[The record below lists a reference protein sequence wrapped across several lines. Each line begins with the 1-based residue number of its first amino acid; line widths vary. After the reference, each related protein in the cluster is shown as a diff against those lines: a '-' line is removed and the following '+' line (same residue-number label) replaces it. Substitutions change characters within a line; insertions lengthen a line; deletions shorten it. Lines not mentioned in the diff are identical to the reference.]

1 MVDVPRPCPRHTIR
15 HRSPPSVAMCRLLRA
30 PRRCAALRRAALCRV
45 VPLAAMPYISIMPAA
60 ESPEVA
66 AAPDLLL
73 ASRLAAASAELVRA
87 ALERAVALTDR
98 GSRIDDHQVVVDR
111 VAYAATEQR
120 ALAALVVAAGGDA
133 GLVPRA
139 VVAAGLLAASL
150 RERLRSVAVEL
161 GLPDAALEY
170 PAEAAEALRSAG
182 RIARAEAIGADVLA
196 VAGRLPWSLEET
208 LTEVRQAARGFC
220 DREVAPLAE
229 RLHRDDALVPDRLI
243 SEMGKLGFF
252 GLSVPEE
259 LGGSAMGNLAMILI
273 TEELSRGSLAGGGSL
288 ITRPEILAKAL
299 LAGGTPAQQR
309 RWLPSIAA
317 GERMVAISVTEPNTG
332 SDVASLSCRAEAGTL
347 EGAAG
352 YYLTG
357 AKAWCTFAGR
367 ADVIALLARTDA
379 DATRGAKGLSLFV
392 VEKPRFPGREFTAQ
406 QPHGG
411 SLHGR
416 ADHTPGYRG
425 MHSFTLA
432 FDRWFVPAENLVGEE
447 GGVGRG
453 FYLQMAGFAAGRL
466 QTGGRACGLAQA
478 ALEKTAE
485 YVAARSQFG
494 QSIGDFQLTRH
505 HLGVMASRL
514 AAARALTY
522 AAAVAMDEDERAAAP
537 LAAQAK
543 LLACDVAVEV
553 TQTGQVLHGGWGYAE
568 EFPISRYVVDA
579 QVLPIFEGVKPVL
592 SLKVVGKSLLSDR

>member
-1 MVDVPRPCPRHTIR
+1 MPYTSIMSTRAAA
-15 HRSPPSVAMCRLLRA
+15 PPDASLSASQL
-30 PRRCAALRRAALCRV
+30 AALVAT
-45 VPLAAMPYISIMPAA
+45 ISTSSAQL
-60 ESPEVA
+60 VA
-66 AAPDLLL
+66 AAL
-73 ASRLAAASAELVRA
+73 ARA
-87 ALERAVALTDR
+87 AVLTERGA
-98 GSRIDDHQVVVDR
+98 RIDDHQVLVDR

-120 ALAALVVAAGGDA
+120 ALAAIAAAATADA
-133 GLVPRA
+133 ALGLRA
-139 VVAAGLLAASL
+139 LVAAGLLGASL
-150 RERLRSVAVEL
+150 RERLRGVAADL
-161 GLPDAALEY
+161 ALPAAAL
-170 PAEAAEALRSAG
+170 ALDDEAAAALAFAG
-182 RIARAEAIGADVLA
+182 RIEHAAELGAQVIAAR
-196 VAGRLPWSLEET
+196 GRLSWALEET
-208 LTEVRQAARGFC
+208 LAEVRQAARGFA
-220 DREVAPLAE
+220 DREVAPHAE
-229 RLHRDDALVPDRLI
+229 HLHRQDALVSDRLI
-243 SEMGKLGFF
+243 SEMAKLGFF

-299 LAGGTPAQQR
+299 LAGGTEAQKQ
-309 RWLPSIAA
+309 RWLPAIAA

-332 SDVASLSCRAEAGTL
+332 SDVASISCRAEAGEL
-347 EGAAG
+347 DGAAG

-367 ADVIALLARTDA
+367 ADLIALLARTDA
-379 DATRGAKGLSLFV
+379 DASRGAKGLSLFV
-392 VEKPRFPGREFTAQ
+392 IEKPRFSGHDFAIS

-411 SLHGR
+411 SLHGK
-416 ADHTPGYRG
+416 ADATPGYRG

-432 FDRWFVPAENLVGEE
+432 FERWFVPADHLVGES

-485 YVAARSQFG
+485 YVAERTQFG
-494 QSIGDFQLTRH
+494 QPIGDFQLTRH
-505 HLGVMASRL
+505 HLGVMAAKL
-514 AAARALTY
+514 AAVRALTY
-522 AAAVAMDEDERAAAP
+522 EAAVAMDEDERAAAP

-543 LLACDVAVEV
+543 LLSCDVAVEV
-553 TQTGQVLHGGWGYAE
+553 TQTGQLLHGGWGYAE

-592 SLKVVGKSLLSDR
+592 SLKVVGRALLAQ